1 MTVQALLEE
10 LRARDIWV
18 WADGNRLQC
27 STPAGVPQSDVSEL
41 LRQRKTE
48 ILEFLRGP
56 AALSFSQQR
65 LWFLDQIAP
74 GGPAYVVIGALE
86 LRGALN
92 APALERA
99 LRALVNRHEA
109 LRTVFVNLEGEP
121 RQVVSEPGA
130 WTLPVADLSAEADK
144 DQRLRELLREEATR
158 GFDLARGPLFRARL
172 YRLAADSQ
180 VLLLAMHH
188 IISDGWSIGILI
200 RELGELYG
208 RLSRGEAAT
217 LPALKL
223 QYRDFARW
231 QRGWLKGEVLES
243 QLGRWRARL
252 AGAPQVL
259 ELPADRA
266 RPAVESFRGAFYSFT
281 LPREL
286 AEALR
291 GLSRREGATLFM
303 TLLAGFTLLLS
314 RYSGQQDLLV
324 GTPVANRSRAE
335 IEDVVGCF
343 VNTLVLRADLSG
355 ELSVRQYLARMRE
368 VCLDAYAHQDLPFER
383 LVEELQPQRDM
394 SRNPVFQVMFALQN
408 APMQPL
414 ELPGLT
420 LSPLKVDAG
429 GAQVDLMLNMQETAD
444 GISGWF
450 NYATDLFD
458 ESSIVRMFEHL
469 QMVFQGM
476 VGHPQAM
483 LKDLPLLTEFER
495 HQLLVGWNATAR
507 EYGSEA
513 RLHRLIEAQAKRTP
527 DAVALEFE
535 GRELTYAELNARA
548 NQLARVLRARGVGP
562 GVLVGVFAE
571 RSFEMVVALLAVL
584 KAGGA
589 YVPLDSSYP
598 RERLGHV
605 LEDARAPLVLAQ
617 PYLASALPAGAAQV
631 LELDASWAAYAG
643 ESGEELQDV
652 GTPEDLAYVI
662 FTSGSTGRPKGAMNA
677 HRGICNRLLWM
688 QEEYGLTGD
697 DRVLQKT
704 PFSFDVSVWEFFWPL
719 MTGARLVIARPEGH
733 RDSAYLAR
741 LIRESRITTLHFVPS
756 MLRVFLEEAGLD
768 GCRSLKRVICSGE
781 ALPHELQERF
791 FARLPAVELH
801 NLYGPTEAAVDVT
814 YWACRR
820 GDERLTVPIGRPVA
834 NTQIYV
840 LDAQMRPVPVG
851 VAGELYIGGVQVG
864 RGYVGRPELTAER
877 FVADP
882 FSLTP
887 GARLYKTGDL
897 ARHLADGAI
906 EYLGRL
912 DYQVKI
918 RGQRIEL
925 GEIEATLD
933 RHPGVGQS
941 VVLAREDTPG
951 DQRLVAYVVPREQAP
966 SFAELK
972 AHLSQALPPY
982 MVPAAYVF
990 LETLPLTSSGKVDR
1004 KALPAADGTAYAAR
1018 GYEAPV
1024 GEIEITLAQIWA
1036 EVLRL
1041 ERVGRQDHFFELG
1054 GHSLLATQVI
1064 SRARHKFDLH
1074 IPLKMMFEEP
1084 NLAGFADYIATLDWS
1099 RKAKKE
1105 SSNLDKTEK
1114 VRI

>member
-1 MTVQALLEE
+1 MSNISKRIESLSSEAQRALLAQLLLE
-10 LRARDIWV
+10 RADKP
-18 WADGNRLQC
+18 DSL
-27 STPAGVPQSDVSEL
+27 P
-41 LRQRKTE
+41 
-48 ILEFLRGP
+48 
-56 AALSFSQQR
+56 LSFAQQR
-65 LWFLDQIAP
+65 LWFVDQLGTGSAYNVP
-74 GGPAYVVIGALE
+74 LALRLTGP
-86 LRGALN
+86 LN
-92 APALERA
+92 VCALERS
-99 LRALVNRHEA
+99 LTEILHRHEA
-109 LRTVFVNLEGEP
+109 LRTTFMQNDGRLG
-121 RQVVSEPGA
+121 QVVAPSVRFS
-130 WTLPVADLSAEADK
+130 LPVVDLSQVPASGRDAAAF
-144 DQRLRELLREEATR
+144 RLATEETEQL
-158 GFDLARGPLFRARL
+158 FDLAKGPLIRAKL
-172 YRLAADSQ
+172 LRLAAEEH
-180 VLLLAMHH
+180 VFLVTMHH
-188 IISDGWSIGILI
+188 IVSDGWSVGV
-200 RELGELYG
+200 
-208 RLSRGEAAT
+208 
-217 LPALKL
+217 
-223 QYRDFARW
+223 FN
-231 QRGWLKGEVLES
+231 
-243 QLGRWRARL
+243 
-252 AGAPQVL
+252 
-259 ELPADRA
+259 
-266 RPAVESFRGAFYSFT
+266 
-281 LPREL
+281 REL
-286 AEALR
+286 AALYQAFSAGQPSPLPQPPIQYVDFAHWQRKWLQGEALETLLAYWKRQLADLPVLQLPTDRPRPTKLSYR
-291 GLSRREGATLFM
+291 GAWESRVLPRKLSEGLKELSQREGVTLFM
-303 TLLAGFTLLLS
+303 TLLAAWQILLQC
-314 RYSGQQDLLV
+314 YTGQDDIVV
-324 GTPVANRSRAE
+324 GTPIANRTRKE
-335 IEDVVGCF
+335 LEGLIGFF
-343 VNTLVLRADLSG
+343 VNTLVMRSDATGNPSFREFLGR
-355 ELSVRQYLARMRE
+355 VREMALE
-368 VCLDAYAHQDLPFER
+368 AYAHQDVPFEK
-383 LVEELQPQRDM
+383 LVEELKPERDL
-394 SRNPVFQVMFALQN
+394 SRNPLAQVMFAVQN
-408 APMQPL
+408 APMKTL
-414 ELPGLT
+414 ELAGIK
-420 LSPLKVDAG
+420 LSPLEFPG
-429 GAQVDLMLNMQETAD
+429 LGAVPLGIPWRTTRFDLELHLWEQPEGLRVTLVYN
-444 GISGWF
+444 
-450 NYATDLFD
+450 TDLFD
-458 ESSIVRMFEHL
+458 AATTTRL
-469 QMVFQGM
+469 L
-476 VGHPQAM
+476 GHYETVLEGIATNSDQRIS
-483 LKDLPLLTEFER
+483 DLPLLTEAER